1 MPPKLRNHD
10 SERLTIASIRALWE
24 QEFLPSIREEIKAK
38 IDVMKREIESL
49 TAKSNDIENSKKFLP
64 SEYDSLKD
72 SLQGT
77 KKDIS
82 EVQKTLKCLNDRIGV
97 SKQNLH
103 EAGETLDSVQ
113 QYLCRDCIEIAEI
126 PTPPKND
133 PTQTAVQVGE
143 MRGISVCEHH
153 KSTAHRLP

>member
-1 MPPKLRNHD
+1 M
-10 SERLTIASIRALWE
+10 
-24 QEFLPSIREEIKAK
+24 QEFLPSIKEEIEAN
-38 IDVMKREIESL
+38 DVMKREIESL
-49 TAKSNDIENSKKFLP
+49 TAKSNDIENSKKLLP

-82 EVQKTLKCLNDRIGV
+82 EVPKTLKCLNDRIGV

-103 EAGETLDSVQ
+103 EAEETLDSVQ
-113 QYLCRDCIEIAEI
+113 QYLCRDCIEITEI

-133 PTQTAVQVGE
+133 PTQIAVQVGE
-143 MRGISVCEHH
+143 MRGISVSEHH
-153 KSTAHRLP
+153 ISTAHRLP